1 MSKINGWLFVD
12 KHVGI
17 TSRKI
22 VDIISR
28 SIKQKKVGHAG
39 TLDPMASGLLAVAI
53 GEATKTVFLIQN
65 TKKIY
70 EFKVRWG
77 ISTSTDDIEGQ
88 IISQSPIRPTKKEI
102 LSLIPKFIGD
112 IEQRPPIYSA
122 IKINGIRSYKIARQN
137 KKVSHKLRS
146 IIVSDLKLK
155 KYIDEDHSIFEIT
168 CSKGTYVRSIARD
181 LGKILNSEAHVVEL
195 RRKAIGK
202 FSVKNAILLDLSS
215 KLIHSPLILKNLI
228 SMKDILEVLPS
239 INLTKEEAMK
249 IKYGQ
254 CLRVNEIKNF
264 SNFISNYPNYSE
276 IESLYCTCNDIPIA
290 LLKINKNMI
299 RPSKV
304 FNV

>member
-88 IISQSPIRPTKKEI
+88 VISQSPIRPTKKEI

-155 KYIDEDHSIFEIT
+155 KYVDEDHSIFEIT

-181 LGKILNSEAHVVEL
+181 LGKKLNSEAHVVEL

-239 INLTKEEAMK
+239 IRLTK
-249 IKYGQ
+249 
-254 CLRVNEIKNF
+254 
-264 SNFISNYPNYSE
+264 
-276 IESLYCTCNDIPIA
+276 
-290 LLKINKNMI
+290 
-299 RPSKV
+299 
-304 FNV
+304 

>member
-1 MSKINGWLFVD
+1 MTTYDRGYFSLSKINGWLFVD

-77 ISTSTDDIEGQ
+77 ISTSTDDVEGQ

-112 IEQRPPIYSA
+112 IDVIKSVAKTSSLYGYVRPTIWNASLSKIETTNFTSA
-122 IKINGIRSYKIARQN
+122 IQN
-137 KKVSHKLRS
+137 APA
-146 IIVSDLKLK
+146 SD
-155 KYIDEDHSIFEIT
+155 
-168 CSKGTYVRSIARD
+168 G
-181 LGKILNSEAHVVEL
+181 L
-195 RRKAIGK
+195 RRVIGRLT
-202 FSVKNAILLDLSS
+202 VAVE
-215 KLIHSPLILKNLI
+215 
-228 SMKDILEVLPS
+228 EV
-239 INLTKEEAMK
+239 
-249 IKYGQ
+249 Q
-254 CLRVNEIKNF
+254 VVVDF
-264 SNFISNYPNYSE
+264 FYS
-276 IESLYCTCNDIPIA
+276 
-290 LLKINKNMI
+290 LLKTKK
-299 RPSKV
+299 RRLST
-304 FNV
+304 